1 MLSRLFKVNGEPVFI
16 RGGNWILSDGLLRLS
31 KERYKTDIKFHAD
44 MNFNMIRCWGGGI
57 AERPEFYHYCDVYG
71 LLVSIWLLDLASM
84 AIFLFISLVVGGDWL
99 SFQIYFEGIHGDLR
113 DPVLTLCYV
122 FLLLFFS
129 ITVKLLNYQFI

>member
-71 LLVSIWLLDLASM
+71 LLVSIWLLDLPQWQFFYL
-84 AIFLFISLVVGGDWL
+84 FLWWL
-99 SFQIYFEGIHGDLR
+99 EEIGYHFRYILR
-113 DPVLTLCYV
+113 EYMVTCV
-122 FLLLFFS
+122 ILF
-129 ITVKLLNYQFI
+129 